1 MAQHEVATDL
11 RPLEPAASNG
21 DSPPAQESLQAALG
35 RAGGQL
41 EQARF
46 ELTLT
51 ARVQER
57 LLREVERLEQR
68 LSDAESERNELL
80 EQVAHRDRIIA
91 QIFGSRSWRWAQ
103 ALRRVLGRR

>member
-11 RPLEPAASNG
+11 RPLEPAAPNG
-21 DSPPAQESLQAALG
+21 DSPAVQESLEAALG

-57 LLREVERLEQR
+57 LLREIDRLEQR
-68 LSDAESERNELL
+68 LTDTESERTELL
-80 EQVAHRDRIIA
+80 EQVAHRDRIIG
-91 QIFGSRSWRWAQ
+91 QIFASRSWRWAQ
-103 ALRRVLGRR
+103 ALRRMLGRR